1 MQGVL
6 RRKNGYNELTLSVT
20 RPCSHV
26 TRPGI
31 GPEVTA
37 NHRAASRS
45 RPRFC
50 GSGGRQRPAPM
61 LDRGHGHKRRYAQ
74 APHPDEW
81 PLLPTTTYRLNSEA
95 FARRLAGPRGMMGG
109 EGATEA
115 P

>member
-1 MQGVL
+1 
-6 RRKNGYNELTLSVT
+6 
-20 RPCSHV
+20 
-26 TRPGI
+26 
-31 GPEVTA
+31 
-37 NHRAASRS
+37 
-45 RPRFC
+45 
-50 GSGGRQRPAPM
+50 M